1 MDVRDYLRAVRRHW
15 WLTVSAVLLGVGA
28 GVGVTAMTPPEYAA
42 SVTFFVGTQTKG
54 VSDAYQGGLFSQQR
68 IKSYADLL
76 TSDRLAQA
84 VVGRESQARS
94 ASQLQAA
101 ITATPVPDT
110 VLLQAT
116 VTDRNRNRAVVLT
129 RAVADA
135 FVDLVQT
142 LETPPGGSSPT
153 VWVEVV
159 AGPTL
164 ADGPVAPQPVRN
176 VGLGLAVG
184 LLLGI
189 GAAVLRE
196 VLDTSVK
203 SASSLAELTGSP
215 VLSSVPVD
223 SRARKDP
230 LIVAGSAG
238 SVRAE
243 ALRQLRTNLQFV
255 NVDEP
260 ARTLVVTSAVPGEGK
275 STTACNLAIVFA
287 EAGKRVVLVDADL
300 RRPRLAEYLGVDGTV
315 GVTNVLAGQ
324 ATVDDALQEWGTSGV
339 FVLPSGS
346 VPPNPSELLGSR
358 NMASLLESLRGGF
371 DMVIVDT
378 PPLLP
383 VTDGA
388 LAATLV
394 DGTVLVFRCGKTS
407 AAQVRS
413 ASEALAAVDA
423 KVLGSVLNMTPR
435 KGEAGYAY
443 YGYEPLGTGRP
454 WYRKPLS
461 VVYRSSDDAR
471 QADRPVE
478 APVSPAPLTTA
489 TTTIV
494 DDTDDLAD
502 ADDPTPVTG
511 PPAGTAEPALIPGT
525 GSDTGA
531 HNGPGTG
538 DNRRLPAGRAKVPTN
553 RT

>member
-1 MDVRDYLRAVRRHW
+1 MEVRDYLRAVRRHW
-15 WLTVSAVLLGVGA
+15 WLAATAVLLGLG
-28 GVGVTAMTPPEYAA
+28 GGIGVTAATPPEYAA

-84 VVGRESQARS
+84 VVGREAQARS
-94 ASQLQAA
+94 AARVQAA

-110 VLLQAT
+110 VLLEAT

-164 ADGPVAPQPVRN
+164 ADEPVAPQPVRN

-184 LLLGI
+184 LLIGI

-203 SASSLAELTGSP
+203 SSGVLAELTGSP

-230 LIVAGSAG
+230 LIVTGSAG

-287 EAGKRVVLVDADL
+287 EAGRKVVLVDADL
-300 RRPRLAEYLGVDGTV
+300 RRPRLAEYLGVDGTI

-358 NMASLLESLRGGF
+358 NMAALLEALRGGF

-388 LAATLV
+388 LAAALV

-413 ASEALAAVDA
+413 ATEALRAVDA
-423 KVLGSVLNMTPR
+423 KVLGCVLNMTPR
-435 KGEAGYAY
+435 KGQPGYAY

-454 WYRKPLS
+454 WYKAPLS
-461 VVYRSSDDAR
+461 VVYRSAP
-471 QADRPVE
+471 AD
-478 APVSPAPLTTA
+478 APVSPAPVEA
-489 TTTIV
+489 TV
-494 DDTDDLAD
+494 DEE

-511 PPAGTAEPALIPGT
+511 PPADTPEPAMA
-525 GSDTGA
+525 TGA
-531 HNGPGTG
+531 K
-538 DNRRLPAGRAKVPTN
+538 RRTPAGRAKVHTK
-553 RT
+553 RG

>member
-1 MDVRDYLRAVRRHW
+1 MDVRDYLRAVRRQW
-15 WLTVSAVLLGVGA
+15 WMVVTAVVLGVGA

-54 VSDAYQGGLFSQQR
+54 VSDAYQGSLFSQQR

-76 TSDRLAQA
+76 TSDRLAR
-84 VVGRESQARS
+84 VVVSREPAARS
-94 ASQLQAA
+94 ATRVQAA

-116 VTDRNRNRAVVLT
+116 VTDRNRNRAVMLT

-135 FVDLVQT
+135 FVDLVRT
-142 LETPPGGSSPT
+142 LETPPGSSSPT

-164 ADGPVAPQPVRN
+164 AAEPVAPQPVRN
-176 VGLGLAVG
+176 TALGLAVG
-184 LLLGI
+184 LLLGV
-189 GAAVLRE
+189 GGAVLRE

-203 SASSLAELTGSP
+203 TAGALAELTGAP
-215 VLSSVPVD
+215 VLSAVPAD
-223 SRARKDP
+223 SRARRAP

-300 RRPRLAEYLGVDGTV
+300 RRPRLAEYLGVDGTI

-324 ATVDDALQEWGTSGV
+324 ASIGDALQEWGTSGV
-339 FVLPSGS
+339 YVLPSGS

-358 NMASLLESLRGGF
+358 NMAALLGSLRDGF

-407 AAQVRS
+407 ANQVRS
-413 ASEALAAVDA
+413 AAEALAAVDA
-423 KVLGSVLNMTPR
+423 KVLGCVLNMTPR

-443 YGYEPLGTGRP
+443 YGYEPLGRP
-454 WYRKPLS
+454 WYSKAAAAARAPMA
-461 VVYRSSDDAR
+461 VVYRSSEDGAEPKPAGPEAGTR
-471 QADRPVE
+471 PPQPVE
-478 APVSPAPLTTA
+478 SPVSPAPVA
-489 TTTIV
+489 
-494 DDTDDLAD
+494 DD

-511 PPAGTAEPALIPGT
+511 PPAGV
-525 GSDTGA
+525 
-531 HNGPGTG
+531 
-538 DNRRLPAGRAKVPTN
+538 GRAKV
-553 RT
+553 RTRNGD

>member
-1 MDVRDYLRAVRRHW
+1 M
-15 WLTVSAVLLGVGA
+15 
-28 GVGVTAMTPPEYAA
+28 
-42 SVTFFVGTQTKG
+42 
-54 VSDAYQGGLFSQQR
+54 
-68 IKSYADLL
+68 
-76 TSDRLAQA
+76 
-84 VVGRESQARS
+84 
-94 ASQLQAA
+94 
-101 ITATPVPDT
+101 
-110 VLLQAT
+110 
-116 VTDRNRNRAVVLT
+116 
-129 RAVADA
+129 
-135 FVDLVQT
+135 
-142 LETPPGGSSPT
+142 
-153 VWVEVV
+153 
-159 AGPTL
+159 
-164 ADGPVAPQPVRN
+164 
-176 VGLGLAVG
+176 
-184 LLLGI
+184 
-189 GAAVLRE
+189 LRE

-203 SASSLAELTGSP
+203 SAGALAELTGAP
-215 VLSSVPVD
+215 VLSSVPAD

-255 NVDEP
+255 NVDDP

-300 RRPRLAEYLGVDGTV
+300 RRPRLAEYLGVDGTI

-358 NMASLLESLRGGF
+358 NMAALLEALRGGF

-388 LAATLV
+388 LAAALV

-413 ASEALAAVDA
+413 ATEALVAVDA
-423 KVLGSVLNMTPR
+423 KVLGCVLNMTPR
-435 KGEAGYAY
+435 KGQLGYAY
-443 YGYEPLGTGRP
+443 YGYEPLGTGRR
-454 WYRKPLS
+454 WYARPLS
-461 VVYRSSDDAR
+461 VVYRSTPDD
-471 QADRPVE
+471 
-478 APVSPAPLTTA
+478 APVSPAPVA
-489 TTTIV
+489 T
-494 DDTDDLAD
+494 DPSD

-511 PPAGTAEPALIPGT
+511 PPVSEPALA
-525 GSDTGA
+525 TGA
-531 HNGPGTG
+531 K
-538 DNRRLPAGRAKVPTN
+538 RRTPVGRAKVPSK
-553 RT
+553 RA

>member
-15 WLTVSAVLLGVGA
+15 WLTVSAVVLGIGA

-54 VSDAYQGGLFSQQR
+54 VSDAYQGSLFSQQR

-84 VVGRESQARS
+84 VVGREAAARS
-94 ASQLQAA
+94 ATQLQAA

-129 RAVADA
+129 RAVAES
-135 FVDLVQT
+135 FVELVRT
-142 LETPPGGSSPT
+142 LETPPGSTTPT

-159 AGPTL
+159 AGPRL
-164 ADGPVAPQPVRN
+164 ADEPVAPQPVRDI
-176 VGLGLAVG
+176 GLGLAVG

-203 SASSLAELTGSP
+203 SAGALAELTGTP
-215 VLSSVPVD
+215 VLSSVPID
-223 SRARKDP
+223 SKARRAP

-300 RRPRLAEYLGVDGTV
+300 RRPRLAEYLDVDGTI

-324 ATVDDALQEWGTSGV
+324 ATVQDALQEWGTSGV
-339 FVLPSGS
+339 YVLPSGS

-358 NMASLLESLRGGF
+358 NMAALLEALRSGF

-394 DGTVLVFRCGKTS
+394 DGTVLVFRCGRTS
-407 AAQVRS
+407 AAQARS
-413 ASEALAAVDA
+413 AAEALAAVDA
-423 KVLGSVLNMTPR
+423 KVLGCVLNMTPR

-443 YGYEPLGTGRP
+443 YGYEPLRSGRP
-454 WYRKPLS
+454 WYAKAAAAARAPLS
-461 VVYRSSDDAR
+461 VMYRSSSDEPDADPAPTQR
-471 QADRPVE
+471 SPRPVE
-478 APVSPAPLTTA
+478 SPVSPAPIA
-489 TTTIV
+489 V
-494 DDTDDLAD
+494 E

-511 PPAGTAEPALIPGT
+511 PPATPEPALAT
-525 GSDTGA
+525 ATKRHA
-531 HNGPGTG
+531 
-538 DNRRLPAGRAKVPTN
+538 PAGRAKV
-553 RT
+553 RTKPD